1 MAARKMLQLL
11 GHSNA
16 EGFGGTVPLFA
27 AYPQYMDLYASRGYT
42 RVAGNLTPFV
52 SESLY
57 KNIKVWT
64 AKSGWSAAG
73 GTPPDFSPA
82 EGTFLDM
89 TVVPP
94 YSPADPHPYSSP
106 YNYPN
111 NRSMPCSPVA
121 MAATYEGGG
130 TLHGVEIPLCWHLS
144 HHWADTVWMMKL
156 AVPGSLFL
164 RFDEGVLWAG
174 TTNTSPLDFY
184 GIPVATTPMDTH
196 FSWWYPGRMFDWA
209 PGSGRFYSVWKQ
221 RMTAAA
227 AEASAQGD
235 VLDTRLVILWMGDN
249 DSTVASAAFGAGA
262 SDRIRNWEVDY
273 RAFIKQIRKDLE
285 DNNWTQV
292 PGSQV
297 AIMMMGI
304 HKDYGDTSIR
314 TTMNGALQN
323 IARDDPYTRF
333 IDTTNF
339 RVLKASGYNPPN
351 VGGSGHYSH
360 LGYVDAAQAVMDAL
374 IALETDTTDS
384 LSDDDRITRE
394 DVRDRV
400 KTYYERGRA
409 RTDATDEAINQH
421 ISSAYLHIINRV
433 GDQAWWLRRIVDLA
447 LSADANIAQTL
458 PRFVQRVLRI
468 ERTDNPGYPLH
479 FELQGMTDSGRLQI
493 VLKEGGSGTYR
504 FHCITKAREIV
515 GDQQAIPLPYNLIEW
530 LVVETC
536 RRLARA
542 SGNTTLQQS
551 LAQEVTE
558 LSADAMR
565 NIAAMQRAR
574 QDRLYTQRKLPTRKT
589 LGRLYGS
596 WIWPPQ

>member
-1 MAARKMLQLL
+1 MAARKMIQLL

-16 EGFGGTVPLFA
+16 EGFGGTLPLFA
-27 AYPQYMDLYASRGYT
+27 AYPQYIDLYGSKAYT
-42 RVAGNLTPFV
+42 RAVGFTPFIT
-52 SESLY
+52 ESLY

-64 AKSGWSAAG
+64 AKSGWSFPG
-73 GTPPDFSPA
+73 GTPPTFSPA
-82 EGTFLDM
+82 EGTFLDL

-94 YSPADPHPYSSP
+94 YSPADPYAYLSP

-111 NRSMPCSPVA
+111 NRSMPVSPTA
-121 MAATYEGGG
+121 MLATQEGGG
-130 TLHGVEIPLCWHLS
+130 TLHGIEIPLCWHLS
-144 HHWADTVWMMKL
+144 SHWSDTIWLMKL
-156 AVPGSLFL
+156 AIPGSLFL
-164 RFDEGVLWAG
+164 RYDQGLAINDLVLSPYGVPINAA
-174 TTNTSPLDFY
+174 S
-184 GIPVATTPMDTH
+184 PMDTN
-196 FSWWYPGRMFDWA
+196 FSWWQPGRMFDWA

-221 RMTAAA
+221 RMTAAKN
-227 AEASAQGD
+227 EAVSQGD

-249 DSTVASAAFGAGA
+249 DSTIASAAFGAGA
-262 SDRIRNWEVDY
+262 ADRVRNWEVDY
-273 RAFIKQIRKDLE
+273 RAFIRQIRKDLE
-285 DNNWTQV
+285 DNEWTQI

-297 AIMMMGI
+297 SIMMMGI

-314 TTMNGALQN
+314 SAMNSALQN

-333 IDTTNF
+333 IDTTSF
-339 RVLKASGYNPPN
+339 RTPKQAGYNPSFI
-351 VGGSGHYSH
+351 GASGHFSH

-374 IALETDTTDS
+374 ISMETETTDA
-384 LSDDDRITRE
+384 LSNDDRITRE
-394 DVRDRV
+394 EVRDRV
-400 KTYYERGRA
+400 KVYYARGRA
-409 RTDATDEAINQH
+409 RTDTSDANDDSINQH
-421 ISSAYLHIINRV
+421 ISSAYLHIINKI

-458 PRFVQRVLRI
+458 PRFVSRVLRI

-515 GDQQAIPLPYNLIEW
+515 GDQQAIPLPFNLIEW

-542 SGNTTLQQS
+542 SGNTVLQVS
-551 LAQEVTE
+551 LAEEVGE
-558 LSADAMR
+558 LAADAMR

-574 QDRLYTQRKLPTRKT
+574 QDRLFGQRRLPTRKT